1 MIPQVVEQMYSL
13 LWAYKVAIPT
23 EDMVSLEDLKN
34 LQQQYTIDT
43 VRHAH
48 PYPYGQALEV
58 I

>member
-1 MIPQVVEQMYSL
+1 MYSL